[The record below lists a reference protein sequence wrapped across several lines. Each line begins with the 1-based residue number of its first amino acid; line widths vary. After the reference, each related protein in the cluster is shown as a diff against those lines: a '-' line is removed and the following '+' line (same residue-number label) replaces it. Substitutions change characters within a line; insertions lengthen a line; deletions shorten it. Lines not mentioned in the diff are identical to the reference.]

1 MFSDDKMPVEEVTV
15 SSDSD
20 PAVTNSLFCAVKMQD
35 ESLQLSSGVFGICVT
50 SAHRR
55 VRGFICALVSKA
67 LKL

>member
-35 ESLQLSSGVFGICVT
+35 ESSQLSSGVFGLCVT
-50 SAHRR
+50 SAHPGGLGDSF
-55 VRGFICALVSKA
+55 VRWF
-67 LKL
+67 LKH